1 MRRIFIFPTIEE
13 AKAFI
18 LTGTKAPVF
27 VAGGSAAETAACIV
41 RAVRAKRPH
50 HLVLAG
56 FAQLHDGTLSPETVV
71 EVVTARDRTGCEEHL
86 YQTTG
91 PDLGLPLADGVVP
104 GPDETET
111 EGYGA
116 EEAAP
121 EAFEAEAAGEPNGP
135 DKADGTEVADETFEV
150 NDAGAEEPDDAD
162 DAEPLPKVGSREGRS
177 FLRWPRRS
185 TSRRRSF
192 GSSSASGATAPR
204 PSRSGNWPGSS
215 WPGRCSAS
223 SANRRPPRPLRPR
236 LSPGRLRSK
245 QTESGC
251 PEQPKRRQPLRLGA
265 PPDGRPRYRSG
276 ATAEDRRKAERLQ
289 TLARVCRRFFD
300 SGPTG
305 GQSCRSRLPAAGS
318 AIRRGSRGRGGR
330 RTACRRR
337 RAR

>member
-27 VAGGSAAETAACIV
+27 VAGDSAAETAACIV

-104 GPDETET
+104 GPDETAT

-121 EAFEAEAAGEPNGP
+121 EAFEAEQTPPEAFEAEAAGEPNGP
-135 DKADGTEVADETFEV
+135 NKADGTEVADEEDET
-150 NDAGAEEPDDAD
+150 DGTEEPDDTD
-162 DAEPLPKVGSREGRS
+162 DADGADGADGTDDTEPLPKVGSREGALLFALAEAFDIEAS
-177 FLRWPRRS
+177 ELRVIVGERGDGTS
-185 TSRRRSF
+185 T
-192 GSSSASGATAPR
+192 
-204 PSRSGNWPGSS
+204 
-215 WPGRCSAS
+215 
-223 SANRRPPRPLRPR
+223 
-236 LSPGRLRSK
+236 
-245 QTESGC
+245 
-251 PEQPKRRQPLRLGA
+251 EQERQLAG
-265 PPDGRPRYRSG
+265 
-276 ATAEDRRKAERLQ
+276 Q
-289 TLARVCRRFFD
+289 QLAR
-300 SGPTG
+300 TL
-305 GQSCRSRLPAAGS
+305 QRLFGEQTS
-318 AIRRGSRGRGGR
+318 AEAPSPE
-330 RTACRRR
+330 A
-337 RAR
+337 

>member
-27 VAGGSAAETAACIV
+27 VSGGSAAETAACIV

-104 GPDETET
+104 GPEEAAT

-135 DKADGTEVADETFEV
+135 NKAAGTEVADEEDET
-150 NDAGAEEPDDAD
+150 DGTEEPDDTDDTDDTDGAD
-162 DAEPLPKVGSREGRS
+162 GTDDTEPLPKVGSREGALLFALAEAFDIEAS
-177 FLRWPRRS
+177 ELRVIVGERGDGTS
-185 TSRRRSF
+185 T
-192 GSSSASGATAPR
+192 
-204 PSRSGNWPGSS
+204 
-215 WPGRCSAS
+215 
-223 SANRRPPRPLRPR
+223 
-236 LSPGRLRSK
+236 
-245 QTESGC
+245 
-251 PEQPKRRQPLRLGA
+251 EQERQLAG
-265 PPDGRPRYRSG
+265 
-276 ATAEDRRKAERLQ
+276 Q
-289 TLARVCRRFFD
+289 QLAR
-300 SGPTG
+300 TL
-305 GQSCRSRLPAAGS
+305 QRLFGEQMPAEAPS
-318 AIRRGSRGRGGR
+318 PEA
-330 RTACRRR
+330 
-337 RAR
+337 

>member
-104 GPDETET
+104 GPEEAAT

-162 DAEPLPKVGSREGRS
+162 DTEPLPKVGSREGALLFALAEAFDIEAS
-177 FLRWPRRS
+177 ELRVIVGERGDGTS
-185 TSRRRSF
+185 T
-192 GSSSASGATAPR
+192 
-204 PSRSGNWPGSS
+204 
-215 WPGRCSAS
+215 
-223 SANRRPPRPLRPR
+223 
-236 LSPGRLRSK
+236 
-245 QTESGC
+245 
-251 PEQPKRRQPLRLGA
+251 EQERQLAG
-265 PPDGRPRYRSG
+265 
-276 ATAEDRRKAERLQ
+276 Q
-289 TLARVCRRFFD
+289 QLAR
-300 SGPTG
+300 TL
-305 GQSCRSRLPAAGS
+305 QRLFGEQTS
-318 AIRRGSRGRGGR
+318 AEAPSPE
-330 RTACRRR
+330 A
-337 RAR
+337 

>member
-13 AKAFI
+13 AMAFI

-104 GPDETET
+104 GPEEAAT

-121 EAFEAEAAGEPNGP
+121 EAFEAEQTPPEAFEAEAAGEPNGP
-135 DKADGTEVADETFEV
+135 NKAAGTEVADEEDET
-150 NDAGAEEPDDAD
+150 DGTEEPDDTDGAD
-162 DAEPLPKVGSREGRS
+162 GADGTDDTEPLPKVGSREGALLFALAEAFDIEAS
-177 FLRWPRRS
+177 ELRVIVGERGDGTS
-185 TSRRRSF
+185 T
-192 GSSSASGATAPR
+192 
-204 PSRSGNWPGSS
+204 
-215 WPGRCSAS
+215 
-223 SANRRPPRPLRPR
+223 
-236 LSPGRLRSK
+236 
-245 QTESGC
+245 
-251 PEQPKRRQPLRLGA
+251 EQERQLAG
-265 PPDGRPRYRSG
+265 
-276 ATAEDRRKAERLQ
+276 Q
-289 TLARVCRRFFD
+289 QLAR
-300 SGPTG
+300 TL
-305 GQSCRSRLPAAGS
+305 QRLFGEQTPAEAPS
-318 AIRRGSRGRGGR
+318 PEA
-330 RTACRRR
+330 
-337 RAR
+337 

>member
-104 GPDETET
+104 GPDETAT

-135 DKADGTEVADETFEV
+135 NKAAGTEVADEEDET
-150 NDAGAEEPDDAD
+150 DGTEEPDDTDDTDGAD
-162 DAEPLPKVGSREGRS
+162 DADGADGTDDTEPLPKVGSREGALLFALAEAFDIEAS
-177 FLRWPRRS
+177 ELRVIVGERGDGTS
-185 TSRRRSF
+185 T
-192 GSSSASGATAPR
+192 
-204 PSRSGNWPGSS
+204 
-215 WPGRCSAS
+215 
-223 SANRRPPRPLRPR
+223 
-236 LSPGRLRSK
+236 
-245 QTESGC
+245 
-251 PEQPKRRQPLRLGA
+251 EQERQLAG
-265 PPDGRPRYRSG
+265 
-276 ATAEDRRKAERLQ
+276 Q
-289 TLARVCRRFFD
+289 QLAR
-300 SGPTG
+300 TL
-305 GQSCRSRLPAAGS
+305 QRLFGEQTPAEAPS
-318 AIRRGSRGRGGR
+318 PEA
-330 RTACRRR
+330 
-337 RAR
+337 

>member
-1 MRRIFIFPTIEE
+1 MRRIFIFPIIEE

-104 GPDETET
+104 GPEEAAT

-121 EAFEAEAAGEPNGP
+121 EAFEAEQTPPEAFEAEAAGELNGP

-162 DAEPLPKVGSREGRS
+162 DAEPLPKVGSREGALLFALAEAFDIEAS
-177 FLRWPRRS
+177 ELRVIVGERGDGTS
-185 TSRRRSF
+185 T
-192 GSSSASGATAPR
+192 
-204 PSRSGNWPGSS
+204 
-215 WPGRCSAS
+215 
-223 SANRRPPRPLRPR
+223 
-236 LSPGRLRSK
+236 
-245 QTESGC
+245 
-251 PEQPKRRQPLRLGA
+251 EQERQLAG
-265 PPDGRPRYRSG
+265 
-276 ATAEDRRKAERLQ
+276 Q
-289 TLARVCRRFFD
+289 QLAR
-300 SGPTG
+300 TL
-305 GQSCRSRLPAAGS
+305 QRLFGEQTS
-318 AIRRGSRGRGGR
+318 AEAPSPE
-330 RTACRRR
+330 A
-337 RAR
+337 

>member
-1 MRRIFIFPTIEE
+1 MRRIFIFPIIEE

-104 GPDETET
+104 GPEEAAT

-121 EAFEAEAAGEPNGP
+121 EAFEAEQTPPEAFEAEAAGEPNGP
-135 DKADGTEVADETFEV
+135 NKAAGTEVADEEDET
-150 NDAGAEEPDDAD
+150 DGTEEPDDTDDTDGAD
-162 DAEPLPKVGSREGRS
+162 DADGADGTDDTEPLPKVGSREGALLFALAEAFDIEAS
-177 FLRWPRRS
+177 ELRVIVGERGDGTS
-185 TSRRRSF
+185 T
-192 GSSSASGATAPR
+192 
-204 PSRSGNWPGSS
+204 
-215 WPGRCSAS
+215 
-223 SANRRPPRPLRPR
+223 
-236 LSPGRLRSK
+236 
-245 QTESGC
+245 
-251 PEQPKRRQPLRLGA
+251 EQERQLAG
-265 PPDGRPRYRSG
+265 
-276 ATAEDRRKAERLQ
+276 Q
-289 TLARVCRRFFD
+289 QLAR
-300 SGPTG
+300 TL
-305 GQSCRSRLPAAGS
+305 QRLFGEQTS
-318 AIRRGSRGRGGR
+318 AEAPSPE
-330 RTACRRR
+330 A
-337 RAR
+337 

>member
-104 GPDETET
+104 GPEEAAT

-121 EAFEAEAAGEPNGP
+121 EAFEAEQTPPEAFEAEAAGEPNGP
-135 DKADGTEVADETFEV
+135 NKAAGTEVADETFEV

-162 DAEPLPKVGSREGRS
+162 DADDAEPLPKVGSREGALLFALAEAFDIEAS
-177 FLRWPRRS
+177 ELRVIVGERGDGTS
-185 TSRRRSF
+185 T
-192 GSSSASGATAPR
+192 
-204 PSRSGNWPGSS
+204 
-215 WPGRCSAS
+215 
-223 SANRRPPRPLRPR
+223 
-236 LSPGRLRSK
+236 
-245 QTESGC
+245 
-251 PEQPKRRQPLRLGA
+251 EQERQLAG
-265 PPDGRPRYRSG
+265 
-276 ATAEDRRKAERLQ
+276 Q
-289 TLARVCRRFFD
+289 QLAR
-300 SGPTG
+300 TL
-305 GQSCRSRLPAAGS
+305 QRLFGEQTPAEVPSPEA
-318 AIRRGSRGRGGR
+318 
-330 RTACRRR
+330 
-337 RAR
+337 

>member
-71 EVVTARDRTGCEEHL
+71 EVVTARDRTGCEEQL

-104 GPDETET
+104 GPEEAAT

-135 DKADGTEVADETFEV
+135 NKAAGTEVADEEDET
-150 NDAGAEEPDDAD
+150 DGTEEPDDTDDTDGAD
-162 DAEPLPKVGSREGRS
+162 DADGADGTDDTEPLPKVGSREGALLFALAEAFDIEAS
-177 FLRWPRRS
+177 ELRVIVGERGDGTS
-185 TSRRRSF
+185 T
-192 GSSSASGATAPR
+192 
-204 PSRSGNWPGSS
+204 
-215 WPGRCSAS
+215 
-223 SANRRPPRPLRPR
+223 
-236 LSPGRLRSK
+236 
-245 QTESGC
+245 
-251 PEQPKRRQPLRLGA
+251 EQERQLAG
-265 PPDGRPRYRSG
+265 
-276 ATAEDRRKAERLQ
+276 Q
-289 TLARVCRRFFD
+289 QLAR
-300 SGPTG
+300 TL
-305 GQSCRSRLPAAGS
+305 QRLFGEQTS
-318 AIRRGSRGRGGR
+318 AEAPSPE
-330 RTACRRR
+330 A
-337 RAR
+337 

>member
-50 HLVLAG
+50 HVVLAG

-104 GPDETET
+104 GPDETAT

-121 EAFEAEAAGEPNGP
+121 EAFEAEQTPPEAFEAEAAGEPNGP
-135 DKADGTEVADETFEV
+135 NKAAGTEVSDEEDETDGTEKPDDT
-150 NDAGAEEPDDAD
+150 DDTDGADDAD
-162 DAEPLPKVGSREGRS
+162 GADGADDTEPLPKVGSREGALLFALAEAFDIEAS
-177 FLRWPRRS
+177 ELRVIVGERGDGTS
-185 TSRRRSF
+185 T
-192 GSSSASGATAPR
+192 
-204 PSRSGNWPGSS
+204 
-215 WPGRCSAS
+215 
-223 SANRRPPRPLRPR
+223 
-236 LSPGRLRSK
+236 
-245 QTESGC
+245 
-251 PEQPKRRQPLRLGA
+251 EQERQLAG
-265 PPDGRPRYRSG
+265 
-276 ATAEDRRKAERLQ
+276 Q
-289 TLARVCRRFFD
+289 QLAR
-300 SGPTG
+300 TL
-305 GQSCRSRLPAAGS
+305 QRLFGEQTPAEAPS
-318 AIRRGSRGRGGR
+318 PEA
-330 RTACRRR
+330 
-337 RAR
+337 

>member
-50 HLVLAG
+50 HLELAG

-104 GPDETET
+104 GPDETAT

-162 DAEPLPKVGSREGRS
+162 DTEPLPKVGSREGALLFALAEAFDIEAS
-177 FLRWPRRS
+177 ELRVIVGERGDGTS
-185 TSRRRSF
+185 T
-192 GSSSASGATAPR
+192 
-204 PSRSGNWPGSS
+204 
-215 WPGRCSAS
+215 
-223 SANRRPPRPLRPR
+223 
-236 LSPGRLRSK
+236 
-245 QTESGC
+245 
-251 PEQPKRRQPLRLGA
+251 EQERQLAG
-265 PPDGRPRYRSG
+265 
-276 ATAEDRRKAERLQ
+276 Q
-289 TLARVCRRFFD
+289 QLAR
-300 SGPTG
+300 TL
-305 GQSCRSRLPAAGS
+305 QRLFGEQTS
-318 AIRRGSRGRGGR
+318 AEAPSPE
-330 RTACRRR
+330 A
-337 RAR
+337 

>member
-104 GPDETET
+104 GPDETAT
-111 EGYGA
+111 EGYGT

-162 DAEPLPKVGSREGRS
+162 DAEPLPKVGSREGALLFALAEAFDIEAS
-177 FLRWPRRS
+177 ELRVIVGERGDGTS
-185 TSRRRSF
+185 T
-192 GSSSASGATAPR
+192 
-204 PSRSGNWPGSS
+204 
-215 WPGRCSAS
+215 
-223 SANRRPPRPLRPR
+223 
-236 LSPGRLRSK
+236 
-245 QTESGC
+245 
-251 PEQPKRRQPLRLGA
+251 EQERQLAG
-265 PPDGRPRYRSG
+265 
-276 ATAEDRRKAERLQ
+276 Q
-289 TLARVCRRFFD
+289 QLAR
-300 SGPTG
+300 TL
-305 GQSCRSRLPAAGS
+305 QRLFGEQTPAEAPS
-318 AIRRGSRGRGGR
+318 PEA
-330 RTACRRR
+330 
-337 RAR
+337 

>member
-104 GPDETET
+104 GPEEAAT

-121 EAFEAEAAGEPNGP
+121 EAFEAEQTPPEAFEAEAAGEPNGP
-135 DKADGTEVADETFEV
+135 NKAAGTEVADEEDETDGTEET
-150 NDAGAEEPDDAD
+150 DDTDGADDAD
-162 DAEPLPKVGSREGRS
+162 GADGADGTDDTEPLPKVGSREGALLFALAEAFDIEAS
-177 FLRWPRRS
+177 ELRVIVGERGDGTS
-185 TSRRRSF
+185 T
-192 GSSSASGATAPR
+192 
-204 PSRSGNWPGSS
+204 
-215 WPGRCSAS
+215 
-223 SANRRPPRPLRPR
+223 
-236 LSPGRLRSK
+236 
-245 QTESGC
+245 
-251 PEQPKRRQPLRLGA
+251 EQERQLAG
-265 PPDGRPRYRSG
+265 
-276 ATAEDRRKAERLQ
+276 Q
-289 TLARVCRRFFD
+289 QLAR
-300 SGPTG
+300 TL
-305 GQSCRSRLPAAGS
+305 QRLFGEQTPAEAPS
-318 AIRRGSRGRGGR
+318 PEA
-330 RTACRRR
+330 
-337 RAR
+337 

>member
-104 GPDETET
+104 GPEEAAT

-121 EAFEAEAAGEPNGP
+121 EAFEAEQTPPEAFEAEAAGEPNGP
-135 DKADGTEVADETFEV
+135 NKAAGTEVADEEDET
-150 NDAGAEEPDDAD
+150 DGTEEPDDTDDTDGAD
-162 DAEPLPKVGSREGRS
+162 GADGADGTDDTEPLPKVGSREGALLFALAEAFDIEAS
-177 FLRWPRRS
+177 ELRVIVGERGDGTS
-185 TSRRRSF
+185 T
-192 GSSSASGATAPR
+192 
-204 PSRSGNWPGSS
+204 
-215 WPGRCSAS
+215 
-223 SANRRPPRPLRPR
+223 
-236 LSPGRLRSK
+236 
-245 QTESGC
+245 
-251 PEQPKRRQPLRLGA
+251 EQERQLAG
-265 PPDGRPRYRSG
+265 
-276 ATAEDRRKAERLQ
+276 Q
-289 TLARVCRRFFD
+289 QLAR
-300 SGPTG
+300 TL
-305 GQSCRSRLPAAGS
+305 QRLFGEQMPAEAPS
-318 AIRRGSRGRGGR
+318 PEA
-330 RTACRRR
+330 
-337 RAR
+337 

>member
-104 GPDETET
+104 GPEEAAT

-121 EAFEAEAAGEPNGP
+121 EAFEAEQTPPEAFEAEAAGEPNGP
-135 DKADGTEVADETFEV
+135 NKAAGT
-150 NDAGAEEPDDAD
+150 EEPDDTDDTDGAD
-162 DAEPLPKVGSREGRS
+162 DADGADGTDDTEPLPKVGSREGALLFALAEAFDIEAS
-177 FLRWPRRS
+177 ELRVIVGERGDGTS
-185 TSRRRSF
+185 T
-192 GSSSASGATAPR
+192 
-204 PSRSGNWPGSS
+204 
-215 WPGRCSAS
+215 
-223 SANRRPPRPLRPR
+223 
-236 LSPGRLRSK
+236 
-245 QTESGC
+245 
-251 PEQPKRRQPLRLGA
+251 EQERQLAG
-265 PPDGRPRYRSG
+265 
-276 ATAEDRRKAERLQ
+276 Q
-289 TLARVCRRFFD
+289 QLAR
-300 SGPTG
+300 TL
-305 GQSCRSRLPAAGS
+305 QRLFGEQTPAEAPS
-318 AIRRGSRGRGGR
+318 PEA
-330 RTACRRR
+330 
-337 RAR
+337 

>member
-104 GPDETET
+104 GPEEAAT

-121 EAFEAEAAGEPNGP
+121 EAFEAEQTPPEAFEAEAAGEPNGP
-135 DKADGTEVADETFEV
+135 NKAAGTEVADEEDET
-150 NDAGAEEPDDAD
+150 DGTEEPDDTDGAD
-162 DAEPLPKVGSREGRS
+162 DADGADGADGTDDTEPLPKVGSREGALLFALAEAFDIEAS
-177 FLRWPRRS
+177 ELRVIVGERGDGTS
-185 TSRRRSF
+185 T
-192 GSSSASGATAPR
+192 
-204 PSRSGNWPGSS
+204 
-215 WPGRCSAS
+215 
-223 SANRRPPRPLRPR
+223 
-236 LSPGRLRSK
+236 
-245 QTESGC
+245 
-251 PEQPKRRQPLRLGA
+251 EQERQLAG
-265 PPDGRPRYRSG
+265 
-276 ATAEDRRKAERLQ
+276 Q
-289 TLARVCRRFFD
+289 QLAR
-300 SGPTG
+300 TL
-305 GQSCRSRLPAAGS
+305 QRLFGEQTS
-318 AIRRGSRGRGGR
+318 AEAPSPE
-330 RTACRRR
+330 A
-337 RAR
+337 

>member
-104 GPDETET
+104 GP
-111 EGYGA
+111 

-121 EAFEAEAAGEPNGP
+121 EAFEAEVTETEPLGAEPDEEADGP
-135 DKADGTEVADETFEV
+135 DKADGTEVADEIDEMDGT
-150 NDAGAEEPDDAD
+150 DGAD
-162 DAEPLPKVGSREGRS
+162 DAEPLPKVGSREGALLFALAEAFDIEAS
-177 FLRWPRRS
+177 ELRVIVGERGDGTS
-185 TSRRRSF
+185 TEQERQLAGQQLAHTLQRLF
-192 GSSSASGATAPR
+192 GEQTSAEAPSSEA
-204 PSRSGNWPGSS
+204 
-215 WPGRCSAS
+215 
-223 SANRRPPRPLRPR
+223 
-236 LSPGRLRSK
+236 
-245 QTESGC
+245 
-251 PEQPKRRQPLRLGA
+251 
-265 PPDGRPRYRSG
+265 
-276 ATAEDRRKAERLQ
+276 
-289 TLARVCRRFFD
+289 
-300 SGPTG
+300 
-305 GQSCRSRLPAAGS
+305 
-318 AIRRGSRGRGGR
+318 
-330 RTACRRR
+330 
-337 RAR
+337 

>member
-104 GPDETET
+104 GPEEAAT

-162 DAEPLPKVGSREGRS
+162 DAEPLPKVGSREGALLFALAEAFDIEAS
-177 FLRWPRRS
+177 ELRVIVGERGDGTS
-185 TSRRRSF
+185 T
-192 GSSSASGATAPR
+192 
-204 PSRSGNWPGSS
+204 
-215 WPGRCSAS
+215 
-223 SANRRPPRPLRPR
+223 
-236 LSPGRLRSK
+236 
-245 QTESGC
+245 
-251 PEQPKRRQPLRLGA
+251 EQERQLAG
-265 PPDGRPRYRSG
+265 
-276 ATAEDRRKAERLQ
+276 LQ
-289 TLARVCRRFFD
+289 LAR
-300 SGPTG
+300 TL
-305 GQSCRSRLPAAGS
+305 QRLFGEQTPAEAPS
-318 AIRRGSRGRGGR
+318 PEA
-330 RTACRRR
+330 
-337 RAR
+337 

>member
-104 GPDETET
+104 GPEEAAT

-121 EAFEAEAAGEPNGP
+121 EAFEAEQTPPEAFEAEAAGEPNGP
-135 DKADGTEVADETFEV
+135 NKAAGTEVADETFEV
-150 NDAGAEEPDDAD
+150 NDAGAEEPDDA
-162 DAEPLPKVGSREGRS
+162 EPLPKVGSREGALLFALAEAFDIEAS
-177 FLRWPRRS
+177 ELRVIVGERGDGTS
-185 TSRRRSF
+185 T
-192 GSSSASGATAPR
+192 
-204 PSRSGNWPGSS
+204 
-215 WPGRCSAS
+215 
-223 SANRRPPRPLRPR
+223 
-236 LSPGRLRSK
+236 
-245 QTESGC
+245 
-251 PEQPKRRQPLRLGA
+251 EQERQLAG
-265 PPDGRPRYRSG
+265 
-276 ATAEDRRKAERLQ
+276 Q
-289 TLARVCRRFFD
+289 QLAR
-300 SGPTG
+300 TL
-305 GQSCRSRLPAAGS
+305 QRLFGEQTPAEAPS
-318 AIRRGSRGRGGR
+318 PEA
-330 RTACRRR
+330 
-337 RAR
+337 

>member
-104 GPDETET
+104 GPEEAAT

-121 EAFEAEAAGEPNGP
+121 EAFEAEQTPPEAFEAEAAGEPNGP
-135 DKADGTEVADETFEV
+135 NKAAGTEVADEEDET
-150 NDAGAEEPDDAD
+150 DGTEEPDDTDGAD
-162 DAEPLPKVGSREGRS
+162 GADGADGTDDTEPLPKVGSREGALLFALAEAFDIEAS
-177 FLRWPRRS
+177 ELRVIVGERGDGTS
-185 TSRRRSF
+185 T
-192 GSSSASGATAPR
+192 
-204 PSRSGNWPGSS
+204 
-215 WPGRCSAS
+215 
-223 SANRRPPRPLRPR
+223 
-236 LSPGRLRSK
+236 
-245 QTESGC
+245 
-251 PEQPKRRQPLRLGA
+251 EQERQLAG
-265 PPDGRPRYRSG
+265 
-276 ATAEDRRKAERLQ
+276 Q
-289 TLARVCRRFFD
+289 QLAR
-300 SGPTG
+300 TL
-305 GQSCRSRLPAAGS
+305 QRLFGEQTPAEAPS
-318 AIRRGSRGRGGR
+318 PEA
-330 RTACRRR
+330 
-337 RAR
+337 

>member
-104 GPDETET
+104 GPEEAAT

-121 EAFEAEAAGEPNGP
+121 EAFEAEQTPPEAFEAEAAGEPNGP
-135 DKADGTEVADETFEV
+135 NKAAGTEVADEEDET
-150 NDAGAEEPDDAD
+150 DGTEEPDDTDGAD
-162 DAEPLPKVGSREGRS
+162 DADGADGTDGTDDTEPLPKVGSREGALLFALAEAFDIEAS
-177 FLRWPRRS
+177 ELRVIVGERGDGTS
-185 TSRRRSF
+185 T
-192 GSSSASGATAPR
+192 
-204 PSRSGNWPGSS
+204 
-215 WPGRCSAS
+215 
-223 SANRRPPRPLRPR
+223 
-236 LSPGRLRSK
+236 
-245 QTESGC
+245 
-251 PEQPKRRQPLRLGA
+251 EQERQLAG
-265 PPDGRPRYRSG
+265 
-276 ATAEDRRKAERLQ
+276 Q
-289 TLARVCRRFFD
+289 QLAR
-300 SGPTG
+300 TL
-305 GQSCRSRLPAAGS
+305 QRLFGEQTPAEAPS
-318 AIRRGSRGRGGR
+318 PEA
-330 RTACRRR
+330 
-337 RAR
+337 

>member
-104 GPDETET
+104 GPDETAT

-135 DKADGTEVADETFEV
+135 NKAAGTEVADEEDET
-150 NDAGAEEPDDAD
+150 DGTEEPDDTD
-162 DAEPLPKVGSREGRS
+162 DAEPLPKVGSREGALLFALAEAFDIEAS
-177 FLRWPRRS
+177 ELRVIVGERGDGTS
-185 TSRRRSF
+185 T
-192 GSSSASGATAPR
+192 
-204 PSRSGNWPGSS
+204 
-215 WPGRCSAS
+215 
-223 SANRRPPRPLRPR
+223 
-236 LSPGRLRSK
+236 
-245 QTESGC
+245 
-251 PEQPKRRQPLRLGA
+251 EQERQLAG
-265 PPDGRPRYRSG
+265 
-276 ATAEDRRKAERLQ
+276 Q
-289 TLARVCRRFFD
+289 QLAR
-300 SGPTG
+300 TL
-305 GQSCRSRLPAAGS
+305 QRLFGEQTPAEAPS
-318 AIRRGSRGRGGR
+318 PEA
-330 RTACRRR
+330 
-337 RAR
+337 

>member
-150 NDAGAEEPDDAD
+150 NDAGAEEPDDA
-162 DAEPLPKVGSREGRS
+162 EPLPKVGSREGALLFALAEAFDIEAS
-177 FLRWPRRS
+177 ELRVIVGERGDGTS
-185 TSRRRSF
+185 T
-192 GSSSASGATAPR
+192 
-204 PSRSGNWPGSS
+204 
-215 WPGRCSAS
+215 
-223 SANRRPPRPLRPR
+223 
-236 LSPGRLRSK
+236 
-245 QTESGC
+245 
-251 PEQPKRRQPLRLGA
+251 EQERQLAG
-265 PPDGRPRYRSG
+265 
-276 ATAEDRRKAERLQ
+276 Q
-289 TLARVCRRFFD
+289 QLAR
-300 SGPTG
+300 TL
-305 GQSCRSRLPAAGS
+305 QRLFGEQTS
-318 AIRRGSRGRGGR
+318 AEAPSPE
-330 RTACRRR
+330 A
-337 RAR
+337 

>member
-104 GPDETET
+104 GPDETAT
-111 EGYGA
+111 EGYGT

-135 DKADGTEVADETFEV
+135 DKADGTEVADEEDET
-150 NDAGAEEPDDAD
+150 DGTEEPDDTDDTDGADDAD
-162 DAEPLPKVGSREGRS
+162 DADGADGTDDTEPLPKVGSREGALLFALAEAFDIEAS
-177 FLRWPRRS
+177 ELRVIVGERGDGTS
-185 TSRRRSF
+185 T
-192 GSSSASGATAPR
+192 
-204 PSRSGNWPGSS
+204 
-215 WPGRCSAS
+215 
-223 SANRRPPRPLRPR
+223 
-236 LSPGRLRSK
+236 
-245 QTESGC
+245 
-251 PEQPKRRQPLRLGA
+251 EQERQLAG
-265 PPDGRPRYRSG
+265 
-276 ATAEDRRKAERLQ
+276 Q
-289 TLARVCRRFFD
+289 QLAR
-300 SGPTG
+300 TL
-305 GQSCRSRLPAAGS
+305 QRLFGEQTS
-318 AIRRGSRGRGGR
+318 AEAPSPE
-330 RTACRRR
+330 A
-337 RAR
+337 

>member
-27 VAGGSAAETAACIV
+27 VAGGSADETAACIV

-104 GPDETET
+104 GPDETAT

-162 DAEPLPKVGSREGRS
+162 DAEPLPKVGSREGALLFALAEAFDIEAS
-177 FLRWPRRS
+177 ELRVIVGERGDGTS
-185 TSRRRSF
+185 T
-192 GSSSASGATAPR
+192 
-204 PSRSGNWPGSS
+204 
-215 WPGRCSAS
+215 
-223 SANRRPPRPLRPR
+223 
-236 LSPGRLRSK
+236 
-245 QTESGC
+245 
-251 PEQPKRRQPLRLGA
+251 EQERQLAG
-265 PPDGRPRYRSG
+265 
-276 ATAEDRRKAERLQ
+276 Q
-289 TLARVCRRFFD
+289 QLAR
-300 SGPTG
+300 TL
-305 GQSCRSRLPAAGS
+305 QRLFGEQTPAEAPS
-318 AIRRGSRGRGGR
+318 PEA
-330 RTACRRR
+330 
-337 RAR
+337 

>member
-162 DAEPLPKVGSREGRS
+162 DAEPLPKVGSREGALLFALAEAFDIEAS
-177 FLRWPRRS
+177 ELRVIVGERGDGTS
-185 TSRRRSF
+185 T
-192 GSSSASGATAPR
+192 
-204 PSRSGNWPGSS
+204 
-215 WPGRCSAS
+215 
-223 SANRRPPRPLRPR
+223 
-236 LSPGRLRSK
+236 
-245 QTESGC
+245 
-251 PEQPKRRQPLRLGA
+251 EQERQLAG
-265 PPDGRPRYRSG
+265 
-276 ATAEDRRKAERLQ
+276 Q
-289 TLARVCRRFFD
+289 QLAR
-300 SGPTG
+300 TL
-305 GQSCRSRLPAAGS
+305 QRLFGEQTS
-318 AIRRGSRGRGGR
+318 AEAPSPE
-330 RTACRRR
+330 A
-337 RAR
+337 

>member
-104 GPDETET
+104 GPDETAT

-121 EAFEAEAAGEPNGP
+121 EAFEAEQTPPEAFEAEAAGEPNGP
-135 DKADGTEVADETFEV
+135 NKAAGTEVADEEDET
-150 NDAGAEEPDDAD
+150 DGTEEPDDTDDTDGADGAD
-162 DAEPLPKVGSREGRS
+162 DTEPLPKVGSREGALLFALAEAFDIEAS
-177 FLRWPRRS
+177 ELRVIVGERGDGTS
-185 TSRRRSF
+185 T
-192 GSSSASGATAPR
+192 
-204 PSRSGNWPGSS
+204 
-215 WPGRCSAS
+215 
-223 SANRRPPRPLRPR
+223 
-236 LSPGRLRSK
+236 
-245 QTESGC
+245 
-251 PEQPKRRQPLRLGA
+251 EQERQLAG
-265 PPDGRPRYRSG
+265 
-276 ATAEDRRKAERLQ
+276 Q
-289 TLARVCRRFFD
+289 QLAR
-300 SGPTG
+300 TL
-305 GQSCRSRLPAAGS
+305 QRLFGEQTPAEAPS
-318 AIRRGSRGRGGR
+318 PEA
-330 RTACRRR
+330 
-337 RAR
+337 

>member
-104 GPDETET
+104 RPEEAAT

-162 DAEPLPKVGSREGRS
+162 DAEPLPKVGSREGALLFALAEAFDIEAS
-177 FLRWPRRS
+177 ELRVIVGERGDGTS
-185 TSRRRSF
+185 T
-192 GSSSASGATAPR
+192 
-204 PSRSGNWPGSS
+204 
-215 WPGRCSAS
+215 
-223 SANRRPPRPLRPR
+223 
-236 LSPGRLRSK
+236 
-245 QTESGC
+245 
-251 PEQPKRRQPLRLGA
+251 EQERQLAG
-265 PPDGRPRYRSG
+265 
-276 ATAEDRRKAERLQ
+276 Q
-289 TLARVCRRFFD
+289 QLAR
-300 SGPTG
+300 TL
-305 GQSCRSRLPAAGS
+305 QRLFGEQTS
-318 AIRRGSRGRGGR
+318 AEAPSPE
-330 RTACRRR
+330 A
-337 RAR
+337 

>member
-104 GPDETET
+104 GPDETAT
-111 EGYGA
+111 EGYGT

-162 DAEPLPKVGSREGRS
+162 DAEPLPKVGSREGALLFALAEAFDIEAS
-177 FLRWPRRS
+177 ELRVIVGERGD
-185 TSRRRSF
+185 
-192 GSSSASGATAPR
+192 GSS
-204 PSRSGNWPGSS
+204 
-215 WPGRCSAS
+215 
-223 SANRRPPRPLRPR
+223 
-236 LSPGRLRSK
+236 
-245 QTESGC
+245 TEQ
-251 PEQPKRRQPLRLGA
+251 ERQLAG
-265 PPDGRPRYRSG
+265 
-276 ATAEDRRKAERLQ
+276 Q
-289 TLARVCRRFFD
+289 QLAR
-300 SGPTG
+300 TL
-305 GQSCRSRLPAAGS
+305 QRLFGEQTPAEAPS
-318 AIRRGSRGRGGR
+318 PEA
-330 RTACRRR
+330 
-337 RAR
+337 

>member
-104 GPDETET
+104 GPDETAT

-135 DKADGTEVADETFEV
+135 NKAAGTEVADEEDET
-150 NDAGAEEPDDAD
+150 DGTEEPDDTDDTD
-162 DAEPLPKVGSREGRS
+162 DADGADGADGTDDTEPLPKVGSREGALLFALAEAFDIEAS
-177 FLRWPRRS
+177 ELRVIVGERGDGTS
-185 TSRRRSF
+185 T
-192 GSSSASGATAPR
+192 
-204 PSRSGNWPGSS
+204 
-215 WPGRCSAS
+215 
-223 SANRRPPRPLRPR
+223 
-236 LSPGRLRSK
+236 
-245 QTESGC
+245 
-251 PEQPKRRQPLRLGA
+251 EQERQLAG
-265 PPDGRPRYRSG
+265 
-276 ATAEDRRKAERLQ
+276 Q
-289 TLARVCRRFFD
+289 QLAR
-300 SGPTG
+300 TL
-305 GQSCRSRLPAAGS
+305 QRLFGEQTS
-318 AIRRGSRGRGGR
+318 AEAPSPE
-330 RTACRRR
+330 A
-337 RAR
+337 

>member
-104 GPDETET
+104 GPDETAT

-135 DKADGTEVADETFEV
+135 NKAAGTEVADEEDET
-150 NDAGAEEPDDAD
+150 DGTEEPDDTDDTD
-162 DAEPLPKVGSREGRS
+162 DADGADGADGTDDTEPLPKVGSREGALLFALAEAFDIEAS
-177 FLRWPRRS
+177 ELRVIVGERGDGTS
-185 TSRRRSF
+185 TEQERQLAGQQLARTLQRLF
-192 GSSSASGATAPR
+192 GEQTSAEA
-204 PSRSGNWPGSS
+204 
-215 WPGRCSAS
+215 
-223 SANRRPPRPLRPR
+223 
-236 LSPGRLRSK
+236 LSP
-245 QTESGC
+245 E
-251 PEQPKRRQPLRLGA
+251 A
-265 PPDGRPRYRSG
+265 
-276 ATAEDRRKAERLQ
+276 
-289 TLARVCRRFFD
+289 
-300 SGPTG
+300 
-305 GQSCRSRLPAAGS
+305 
-318 AIRRGSRGRGGR
+318 
-330 RTACRRR
+330 
-337 RAR
+337 

>member
-104 GPDETET
+104 GPEEAAT

-121 EAFEAEAAGEPNGP
+121 EAFEAEQTPPEAFEAEAAGEPNGP
-135 DKADGTEVADETFEV
+135 NKAAGTEVADEEDET
-150 NDAGAEEPDDAD
+150 DGTEEPDDTD
-162 DAEPLPKVGSREGRS
+162 DADGADGADGTDDTEPLPKVGSREGALLFALAEAFDIEAS
-177 FLRWPRRS
+177 ELRVIVGERGDGTS
-185 TSRRRSF
+185 T
-192 GSSSASGATAPR
+192 
-204 PSRSGNWPGSS
+204 
-215 WPGRCSAS
+215 
-223 SANRRPPRPLRPR
+223 
-236 LSPGRLRSK
+236 
-245 QTESGC
+245 
-251 PEQPKRRQPLRLGA
+251 EQERQLAG
-265 PPDGRPRYRSG
+265 
-276 ATAEDRRKAERLQ
+276 Q
-289 TLARVCRRFFD
+289 QLAR
-300 SGPTG
+300 TL
-305 GQSCRSRLPAAGS
+305 QRLFGEQTPAEAPS
-318 AIRRGSRGRGGR
+318 PEA
-330 RTACRRR
+330 
-337 RAR
+337 

>member
-104 GPDETET
+104 GPDETAT

-135 DKADGTEVADETFEV
+135 NKAAGTEVADEEDET
-150 NDAGAEEPDDAD
+150 DGTEEPDDTDGAD
-162 DAEPLPKVGSREGRS
+162 DADGADGTDDTEPLPKVGSREGALLFALAEAFDIEAS
-177 FLRWPRRS
+177 ELRVIVGERGDGTS
-185 TSRRRSF
+185 T
-192 GSSSASGATAPR
+192 
-204 PSRSGNWPGSS
+204 
-215 WPGRCSAS
+215 
-223 SANRRPPRPLRPR
+223 
-236 LSPGRLRSK
+236 
-245 QTESGC
+245 
-251 PEQPKRRQPLRLGA
+251 EQERQLAG
-265 PPDGRPRYRSG
+265 
-276 ATAEDRRKAERLQ
+276 Q
-289 TLARVCRRFFD
+289 QLAR
-300 SGPTG
+300 TL
-305 GQSCRSRLPAAGS
+305 QRLFGEQTS
-318 AIRRGSRGRGGR
+318 AEAPSPE
-330 RTACRRR
+330 A
-337 RAR
+337 

>member
-104 GPDETET
+104 GPEEAAT

-162 DAEPLPKVGSREGRS
+162 DTEPLPKVGSREGALLFALAEAFDIEAS
-177 FLRWPRRS
+177 ELRVIVGERGDGTS
-185 TSRRRSF
+185 T
-192 GSSSASGATAPR
+192 
-204 PSRSGNWPGSS
+204 
-215 WPGRCSAS
+215 
-223 SANRRPPRPLRPR
+223 
-236 LSPGRLRSK
+236 
-245 QTESGC
+245 
-251 PEQPKRRQPLRLGA
+251 EQERQLAG
-265 PPDGRPRYRSG
+265 
-276 ATAEDRRKAERLQ
+276 Q
-289 TLARVCRRFFD
+289 QLAR
-300 SGPTG
+300 TL
-305 GQSCRSRLPAAGS
+305 QRLFGEQMPAEAPS
-318 AIRRGSRGRGGR
+318 PEA
-330 RTACRRR
+330 
-337 RAR
+337 

>member
-104 GPDETET
+104 GPEEAAT

-135 DKADGTEVADETFEV
+135 NKAAGTEVADEEDET
-150 NDAGAEEPDDAD
+150 DGAEEPDDTDDTDGAD
-162 DAEPLPKVGSREGRS
+162 DADDADGADGADGTDDTEPLPKVGSREGALLFALAEAFDIEAS
-177 FLRWPRRS
+177 ELRVIVGERGDGTS
-185 TSRRRSF
+185 T
-192 GSSSASGATAPR
+192 
-204 PSRSGNWPGSS
+204 
-215 WPGRCSAS
+215 
-223 SANRRPPRPLRPR
+223 
-236 LSPGRLRSK
+236 
-245 QTESGC
+245 
-251 PEQPKRRQPLRLGA
+251 EQERQLAG
-265 PPDGRPRYRSG
+265 
-276 ATAEDRRKAERLQ
+276 Q
-289 TLARVCRRFFD
+289 QLAR
-300 SGPTG
+300 TL
-305 GQSCRSRLPAAGS
+305 QRLFGEQTPAEAPS
-318 AIRRGSRGRGGR
+318 PEA
-330 RTACRRR
+330 
-337 RAR
+337 